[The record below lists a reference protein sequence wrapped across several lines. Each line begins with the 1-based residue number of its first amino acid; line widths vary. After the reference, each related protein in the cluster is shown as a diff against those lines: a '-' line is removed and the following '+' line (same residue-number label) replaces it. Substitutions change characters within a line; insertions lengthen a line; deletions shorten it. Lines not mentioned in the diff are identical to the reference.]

1 MFEELY
7 WGLPVVGYLFL
18 AGVGAGA
25 AVVSASMTL
34 GAGNA
39 GAMRFTIARY
49 GALIAPIPVIVG
61 TMFIIFELG
70 RPFRALNL
78 FKLINLSPMSIGSW
92 VVGLFIV
99 ISIVYAMTY
108 ILPSERVG
116 KLVGRARQV
125 LAWMILPFGFGLAV
139 YTAILI
145 GAMPA
150 RPFWNSPVI
159 AMLFVL
165 SALSGG
171 VAVIMLALVLFH
183 RKPGSAAD
191 RERSMH
197 MLGGTD
203 AMLLLGELVVILF
216 FLLFAQLS
224 IGSVKESVS
233 VILPNGE
240 LGVPFWGLVVMVG
253 ILLPAGMEL
262 SKFVPVKAGARRIS
276 SAPTFELAAAALI
289 LIGGFALRY
298 IVVVAGQIT
307 GPVGI

>member
-1 MFEELY
+1 MSEELY
-7 WGLPVVGYLFL
+7 WGLPVIGYLFL

-25 AVVSASMTL
+25 ALVSAAVTL
-34 GAGNA
+34 GAGNI
-39 GAMRFTIARY
+39 GAMRLTVARY
-49 GALIAPIPVIVG
+49 GALIAPVPVILG
-61 TMFIIFELG
+61 TLFIIFELG

-99 ISIVYAMTY
+99 ISMAYALTY
-108 ILPSERVG
+108 VWPSQHAG

-125 LAWMILPFGFGLAV
+125 LAWLILPFGFGLAV
-139 YTAILI
+139 YTAILL

-171 VAVIMLALVLFH
+171 VAIIMLALALFH
-183 RKPGSAAD
+183 RNPASTTD
-191 RERSMH
+191 HERSMH
-197 MLGGTD
+197 LLGGTD
-203 AMLLLGELVVILF
+203 AMLLLGELLVILF

-233 VILPNGE
+233 VILPSGE
-240 LGVPFWGLVVMVG
+240 LGVPFWGLVVLIG

-262 SKFVPVKAGARRIS
+262 SKFMPARVAGKSIS
-276 SAPTFELAAAALI
+276 SARAFEFTAAALI

>member
-1 MFEELY
+1 MR
-7 WGLPVVGYLFL
+7 PV
-18 AGVGAGA
+18 
-25 AVVSASMTL
+25 
-34 GAGNA
+34 
-39 GAMRFTIARY
+39 IARY
-49 GALIAPIPVIVG
+49 GALIAPVPVIVG
-61 TMFIIFELG
+61 TLFIIFELG

-99 ISIVYAMTY
+99 ISIAYALTY
-108 ILPSERVG
+108 ILPSSLVG
-116 KLVGRARQV
+116 KLVRSMRQL
-125 LAWMILPFGFGLAV
+125 LAWLILPFGFGLAV
-139 YTAILI
+139 YTAILL

-171 VAVIMLALVLFH
+171 IAIIMLALLLFH
-183 RKPGSAAD
+183 RRPGSAAD
-191 RERSMH
+191 HERSMH
-197 MLGGTD
+197 LLGGTD
-203 AMLLLGELVVILF
+203 AMLLLGELLVILF

-233 VILPNGE
+233 VILPSGE
-240 LGVPFWGLVVMVG
+240 LGAQFWGLVVMIG

-262 SKFVPVKAGARRIS
+262 SKFVPGRAATNSIS
-276 SAPTFELAAAALI
+276 SARLFEFTAAALI

>member
-7 WGLPVVGYLFL
+7 WGLPVIGYLFL

-25 AVVSASMTL
+25 AMVSAAVTL
-34 GAGNA
+34 GAGNV
-39 GAMRFTIARY
+39 GSMRFTIARY
-49 GALIAPIPVIVG
+49 GALIAPIPVMLG

-99 ISIVYAMTY
+99 VSMAYALTY
-108 ILPSERVG
+108 ISPSTRTG
-116 KLVGRARQV
+116 GILSRARHV
-125 LAWMILPFGFGLAV
+125 LAWMCLPLGFGLAV

-159 AMLFVL
+159 ALLFVL

-171 VAVIMLALVLFH
+171 IASIVLALVLFY
-183 RKPGSAAD
+183 RQPGTAAD
-191 RERSMH
+191 HHRSMNL
-197 MLGGTD
+197 LGGTD
-203 AMLLLGELVVILF
+203 AMLLLGELLVILF

-224 IGSVKESVS
+224 MGNMRVAAS
-233 VILPNGE
+233 VILPSGE
-240 LGVPFWGLVVMVG
+240 LGALFWGLVVMVG

-262 SKFVPVKAGARRIS
+262 SKFVPGTAGSKAITSAR
-276 SAPTFELAAAALI
+276 AFEFMAAALI

-298 IVVVAGQIT
+298 VVVVAGQIT